1 MNLVKKKSQRKKT
14 RRPRNKKTAEAPKSE
29 RGRIEKVTLKK
40 PFVFN
45 GVQITEAIIEID
57 HINFG
62 LNKKTLKLNQ
72 KQRSNFTVADIQEF
86 LFMLNDEYI
95 AYSKIKGKKLRYE
108 VRIDSPIINKFYM
121 KQFVMVFETDF
132 SSQNLIHTITLFPNW

>member
-1 MNLVKKKSQRKKT
+1 MNLVKRKSQRKKT
-14 RRPRNKKTAEAPKSE
+14 VNSKNKKTTVAQKFE

-62 LNKKTLKLNQ
+62 LDKKTLKLNQ
-72 KQRSNFTVADIQEF
+72 KQRCNFTVTDIQEF

-95 AYSKIKGKKLRYE
+95 AYAKIKGKKLRYE

-121 KQFVMVFETDF
+121 KQFVMVFETGF
-132 SSQNLIHTITLFPNW
+132 SCQNLIHTITLFPNW